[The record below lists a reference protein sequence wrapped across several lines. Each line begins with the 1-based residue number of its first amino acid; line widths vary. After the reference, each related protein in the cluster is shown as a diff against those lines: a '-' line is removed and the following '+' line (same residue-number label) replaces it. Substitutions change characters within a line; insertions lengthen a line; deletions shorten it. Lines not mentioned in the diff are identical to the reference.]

1 MIVII
6 GDYHQILKD
15 YTVQTKELS
24 IQFEHTY
31 FVYDVRDSNNVL
43 LYMGMI
49 HKNKIGSFRS
59 KLDPSFVFSA
69 DPTEI
74 KDKQIAM
81 TQNHLLDRLWL
92 EKPMGDFL

>member
-1 MIVII
+1 M
-6 GDYHQILKD
+6 
-15 YTVQTKELS
+15 QTKELS

-31 FVYDVRDSNNVL
+31 FVYDVRDSNNKL

-49 HKNKIGSFRS
+49 HKNKISSFKS
-59 KLDPSFVFSA
+59 KLDPSFIFSA

-74 KDKQIAM
+74 KDKRIAM
-81 TQNHLLDRLWL
+81 IQNHLLDRFWF